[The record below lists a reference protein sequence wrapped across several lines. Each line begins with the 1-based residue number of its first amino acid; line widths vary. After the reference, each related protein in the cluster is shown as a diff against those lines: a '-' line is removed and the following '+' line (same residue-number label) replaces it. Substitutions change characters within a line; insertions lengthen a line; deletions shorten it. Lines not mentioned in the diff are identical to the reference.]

1 MLFSWF
7 MFFIKQV
14 VFLYEQTNLHPAAC
28 NPQQRLHFMKPI
40 RLMSGFFTVGV
51 WTLLSRVLGFLR
63 EVMILS
69 LIGPGPLMDAFVAA
83 FRLPNMFRR
92 FFAEGAFNAA
102 FVPMFSKRL
111 EGEDG
116 AGEFAQNAFAGL
128 FFVVTVLTAL
138 GMVFMPALVWLTA
151 EGFSG
156 DGRFGLTVDYGRIAF
171 PYILFMSLSAL
182 FSGILNATGRFAV
195 AAAAPVLLNIFV
207 IAALSIAALT
217 NSPAINWL
225 IWAIPVAGA
234 AQLALTWNAA
244 AKAGFKLRP
253 ARPRWNADMR
263 DLVVIALPAALA
275 SGVMQINLVVG
286 QLVASQYE
294 NAVSWLFAADRLYQL
309 PLGVVGIAV
318 GVVLLPDLS
327 RRLRAG
333 DDEGAKSA
341 LSRAAEISLALTIPS
356 AVALIVIPL
365 TLVSVLFER
374 GASGTDDSAA
384 IATAVMIYGLGLPA
398 FVLQKIVQ
406 PLYFAR
412 EDTRRPFYFAIVAM
426 VVNAALAVGLAPY
439 VNWLA
444 PAIAATVAG
453 WAMYGMLAIGARRF
467 GDTAR
472 VDDRF
477 RRRIWR
483 IMAASLIMGAVVW
496 FANLQMSPLLAL
508 PWWRGLGLVV
518 LIVIAAVTYFGSGQ
532 WIGAFKLSEFKAAM
546 RRGR

>member
-1 MLFSWF
+1 
-7 MFFIKQV
+7 
-14 VFLYEQTNLHPAAC
+14 
-28 NPQQRLHFMKPI
+28 MKPI

-244 AKAGFKLRP
+244 AKAGFKLRL

-286 QLVASQYE
+286 QLVASQFE

-333 DDEGAKSA
+333 DDEGAKGA

-426 VVNAALAVGLAPY
+426 VLNAALAVGLAPY
-439 VNWLA
+439 VEWLA

-508 PWWRGLGLVV
+508 PWWRGLGLVL

>member
-1 MLFSWF
+1 
-7 MFFIKQV
+7 
-14 VFLYEQTNLHPAAC
+14 
-28 NPQQRLHFMKPI
+28 MKPI

-51 WTLLSRVLGFLR
+51 WTLLSRVLGFVR

-69 LIGPGPLMDAFVAA
+69 LIGPGPMMDAFVAA

-111 EGEDG
+111 EGDEG
-116 AGEFAQNAFAGL
+116 AVQFAQNAFSGL
-128 FFVVTVLTAL
+128 FFVVTLLTAL
-138 GMVFMPALVWLTA
+138 GMIFMPGLVWLTA
-151 EGFSG
+151 EGFSE
-156 DGRFGLTVDYGRIAF
+156 DGRFDITVGFGRIVF

-195 AAAAPVLLNIFV
+195 AAAAPVLLNIVV
-207 IAALSIAALT
+207 IAALTFAALT
-217 NSPAINWL
+217 GGEVINWL
-225 IWAIPVAGA
+225 IWAIPLAGVG
-234 AQLALTWNAA
+234 QLALTWRAA
-244 AKAGFKLRP
+244 AQVGFSLRP
-253 ARPRWNADMR
+253 KRPRWNKDMR
-263 DLVVIALPAALA
+263 DLLVIALPAALA

-318 GVVLLPDLS
+318 GIVLLPDLS

-333 DDEGAKSA
+333 DDAGAQTA

-356 AVALIVIPL
+356 AVALMVIPL

-412 EDTRRPFYFAIVAM
+412 EDTRRPFYFALVAM
-426 VVNAALAVGLAPY
+426 VINAALAIGLAPWAG
-439 VNWLA
+439 WLA

-453 WAMYGMLAIGARRF
+453 WVMYALLAIGARGF
-467 GDTAR
+467 GDAAR
-472 VDDRF
+472 VDARF
-477 RRRIWR
+477 RNRIWR
-483 IMAASLIMGAVVW
+483 IIGASLLMGVALW
-496 FANLQMSPLLAL
+496 FFNVQLGALLAL
-508 PWWRGLGLVV
+508 PWWRGLGLLILLSIGAVV
-518 LIVIAAVTYFGSGQ
+518 YFGSGQ
-532 WIGAFKLSEFKAAM
+532 ILGAFKLSEFKAAM

>member
-1 MLFSWF
+1 
-7 MFFIKQV
+7 
-14 VFLYEQTNLHPAAC
+14 
-28 NPQQRLHFMKPI
+28 MKPI

-51 WTLLSRVLGFLR
+51 WTLLSRILGFVR

-69 LIGPGPLMDAFVAA
+69 LIGPGPMMDAFVAA

-102 FVPMFSKRL
+102 FIPMFSKRL

-116 AGEFAQNAFAGL
+116 AAQFAQNAFSGL
-128 FFVVTVLTAL
+128 FFIVTLLTAL
-138 GMVFMPALVWLTA
+138 GMIFMPGLVWLTA

-156 DGRFGLTVDYGRIAF
+156 DGRFDITVGFGRIVF

-195 AAAAPVLLNIFV
+195 AAAAPVLLNIAV
-207 IAALSIAALT
+207 ISALT
-217 NSPAINWL
+217 FAAVTGGEAIHWL
-225 IWAIPVAGA
+225 IWAIPLAGI
-234 AQLALTWNAA
+234 AQLALTWRAA
-244 AKAGFKLRP
+244 AQAGFSLRIK
-253 ARPRWNADMR
+253 RPRWNKDMR

-333 DDEGAKSA
+333 DDAGAKTA

-356 AVALIVIPL
+356 AVALMVIPL

-426 VVNAALAVGLAPY
+426 VINAGLAVGLAPFAG
-439 VNWLA
+439 WLA

-453 WAMYGMLAIGARRF
+453 WAMYALLAIGARGF
-467 GDTAR
+467 GDATR
-472 VDDRF
+472 VDARF
-477 RRRIWR
+477 RKRIWR
-483 IMAASLIMGAVVW
+483 IIAASLLMGVALW
-496 FANLQMSPLLAL
+496 FFNIQFSALLSL
-508 PWWRGLGLVV
+508 PWWRGLGL
-518 LIVIAAVTYFGSGQ
+518 LILMVIGALVYFGSGQ
-532 WIGAFKLSEFKAAM
+532 MLGAFKLSEFKAAM